1 MGDRASSS
9 STATRRF
16 AQLYQVDE
24 AQILLENL
32 PSDLSDVEPDSD
44 PEDAT
49 YEEEPTMRNV
59 QLDSLDRIQ
68 ECPEETNGS
77 NTQATEEFVRK
88 WKKRE
93 KDDCSGEFQHPEG
106 PKEQE

>member
-1 MGDRASSS
+1 MAEMGDRASSS

-32 PSDLSDVEPDSD
+32 PSDLSDEEPDSD

-49 YEEEPTMRNV
+49 YEEEPTMR
-59 QLDSLDRIQ
+59 
-68 ECPEETNGS
+68 
-77 NTQATEEFVRK
+77 K
-88 WKKRE
+88 
-93 KDDCSGEFQHPEG
+93 
-106 PKEQE
+106 

>member
-1 MGDRASSS
+1 MKVRNRN
-9 STATRRF
+9 TYF
-16 AQLYQVDE
+16 PNILKFVVQYFPFPPNYQH
-24 AQILLENL
+24 
-32 PSDLSDVEPDSD
+32 S
-44 PEDAT
+44 
-49 YEEEPTMRNV
+49 V

-106 PKEQE
+106 NARVQV